1 MEPNRPEQPN
11 DRTPSPAFEEARR
24 RRADL
29 HQALVA
35 LEESISSPASGRL
48 EQWTADVTKHL
59 NELVQTLRE
68 HVETTERVGGLYDD
82 IRMRAPRLAPSIS
95 RLQEEHPELVQAT
108 MELVRRFESTPVGG
122 DWELRDARD
131 DVQRVLGKLVRH
143 RQQGADLVWEAYN
156 LDIGGLE

>member
-1 MEPNRPEQPN
+1 MEPNQPN
-11 DRTPSPAFEEARR
+11 PPSDWQPGPAFKEAQR

-59 NELVQTLRE
+59 NELLQMIDE
-68 HVETTERVGGLYDD
+68 HIEMTERVGGLYDD
-82 IRMRAPRLAPSIS
+82 IKKRAPRLSGSIE
-95 RLQEEHPELVQAT
+95 RLHQEHPVLREATRELVQ
-108 MELVRRFESTPVGG
+108 RFESTPVGEG
-122 DWELRDARD
+122 WPLRDARD

-143 RQQGADLVWEAYN
+143 RQEGADLMWEAYN
-156 LDIGGLE
+156 LDIGGLG

>member
-1 MEPNRPEQPN
+1 VEPNQPN
-11 DRTPSPAFEEARR
+11 PPSEWQPGPAFEEARR

-29 HQALVA
+29 HHALVA

-59 NELVQTLRE
+59 NELVQTIGE
-68 HVETTERVGGLYDD
+68 HIEMTERVGGLYDD
-82 IRMRAPRLAPSIS
+82 IRMRAPRLSGSIE
-95 RLQEEHPELVQAT
+95 RLQREHPELREATRALVQK
-108 MELVRRFESTPVGG
+108 FESTPVG
-122 DWELRDARD
+122 DAWPLRDARD

-143 RQQGADLVWEAYN
+143 RQEGADLMWEAYN